1 MNFKQIESFLWAS
14 RLGSFSAAARRLNTT
29 QPAISMRI
37 SELEKGL
44 GVKLFDRQARSLRL
58 TPDGREFT
66 DYARRIS
73 DLAMEAET
81 RLGDRSQVTGRLKL
95 GVTESVALTW
105 LSSLVVHLNEEFPAM
120 LIDLDVNLTN
130 VVWTK
135 LRGGD
140 LDLAVLPGP
149 AYGADLA
156 TTYLGSILYT
166 WMASPKMGLGGPGRR
181 LGPKDL
187 ESVPV
192 ITLSEDSNLHDII
205 DTWFGKSSAAPR
217 RVDVCNSLGVVAELT
232 MAGLGISM
240 LPPSIFAEEICSGRL
255 YELKTGPRI
264 TPLDFWAVQ
273 PRRGQTPVTDTIA
286 RFASEAS
293 TFEFTNPPSG
303 A

>member
-1 MNFKQIESFLWAS
+1 MNFKQIDSFLWAA

-37 SELEKGL
+37 GELERSL
-44 GVKLFDRQARSLRL
+44 GVTLFDRSARTLRL

-66 DYARRIS
+66 DYARRIA

-81 RLGDRSQVTGRLKL
+81 RLGDRTQLTGRLKL

-105 LSSLVVHLNEEFPAM
+105 LSSLVVRLNEAFPAM

-130 VVWTK
+130 VIWRK
-135 LRGGD
+135 LRGGE
-140 LDLAVLPGP
+140 LDLAILPGP

-156 TTYLGSILYT
+156 TTYLGAILYT
-166 WMASPKMGLGGPGRR
+166 WMASPKMGLGGPSRR

-187 ESVPV
+187 DSAPV
-192 ITLSEDSNLHDII
+192 ITLSEESNLHEII
-205 DTWFGKSSAAPR
+205 DAWFGKDSAAPR
-217 RVDVCNSLGVVAELT
+217 RINVCNSLGVVAELT

-240 LPPSIFAEEICSGRL
+240 LPPSIFADQIATSRL

-264 TPLDFWAVQ
+264 KPLEFWAVQ
-273 PRRGQTPVTDTIA
+273 PRRRQTPVTESIV

-293 TFEFTNPPSG
+293 SFDFTSPPSG

>member
-105 LSSLVVHLNEEFPAM
+105 LSSLVVRLNEEFPAM

-135 LRGGD
+135 LRAGD
-140 LDLAVLPGP
+140 LDLAILPGP
-149 AYGADLA
+149 AQGADLA
-156 TTYLGSILYT
+156 TNYLGAILYT
-166 WMASPKMGLGGPGRR
+166 WMASPKMGLGESGRQ

-205 DTWFGKSSAAPR
+205 DGWFGKSSAAPR

-240 LPPSIFAEEICSGRL
+240 LPPSIFAEEIGSGRL
-255 YELKTGPRI
+255 YELGTGPRI
-264 TPLDFWAVQ
+264 TPLEFWAVQ

-293 TFEFTNPPSG
+293 SFDFASPPSG

>member
-1 MNFKQIESFLWAS
+1 MNFKQIESFLWAA
-14 RLGSFSAAARRLNTT
+14 RLGSFSAAAKRLNTT

-44 GVKLFDRQARSLRL
+44 GVTLFDRSARALRL
-58 TPDGREFT
+58 TPGGRDFAE
-66 DYARRIS
+66 YARRIA

-81 RLGDRSQVTGRLKL
+81 RLGDRTQLTGRLKL

-105 LSSLVVHLNEEFPAM
+105 LSTLVVRLNEEFPAM

-130 VVWTK
+130 MIWRK
-135 LRGGD
+135 LRGGE
-140 LDLAVLPGP
+140 LDLAILPGP

-166 WMASPKMGLGGPGRR
+166 WMASPKMGLGGPKRR

-187 ESVPV
+187 GEVPV
-192 ITLSEDSNLHDII
+192 LTLSQESNLHDII
-205 DTWFGKSSAAPR
+205 DAWFGKNSGAPR
-217 RVDVCNSLGVVAELT
+217 RVNVCNSLGVVAELT

-240 LPPSIFAEEICSGRL
+240 LPPSIFAEEIRSGRL
-255 YELKTGPRI
+255 YELRTGPRI
-264 TPLDFWAVQ
+264 KPLEFWVVQ
-273 PRRGQTPVTDTIA
+273 PRRRQTPVTEAIA
-286 RFASEAS
+286 RFAREAS
-293 TFEFTNPPSG
+293 SFDFADPPSG